1 MDKFAAGACGRAGRW
16 SGLEM
21 TFRPKFRDD
30 DKDKCVD
37 FEIAVIDLA
46 NFGAIHKR
54 IITELINSP
63 SKIMNARLG

>member
-1 MDKFAAGACGRAGRW
+1 
-16 SGLEM
+16 M
-21 TFRPKFRDD
+21 TFRPKFCDD

>member
-1 MDKFAAGACGRAGRW
+1 
-16 SGLEM
+16 M

-54 IITELINSP
+54 IITELSTNE
-63 SKIMNARLG
+63 